1 MLAVSS
7 LPLSAMAAQSVT
19 PVPKQDG
26 AADLNVE
33 YFNSTLYNW
42 DEAKANAAAAKKDT
56 ITETTYTNQQSF
68 TTSGWGSSSPTISWS
83 DLASK
88 DVTDGNTNGNT
99 NYFVHHVADNK
110 YYPVYITRTSETRG
124 NIITTTT
131 YSYTLTR
138 KDEREAVASETG
150 EKKSYS
156 SNISYSG
163 TSYPTNTTG
172 EYTTIDS
179 TTNAVAL
186 YTETTTTDYAGKGF
200 YFTDTSAGK
209 PADDVIPAFSKWV
222 NVGDSNGKA
231 KQNYHIYSGLA
242 ATKLSE
248 STNKPFNTAAVNAPN
263 LFDTTGNDYTAVYT
277 NVGVPFIYD
286 PTTGYYSMN
295 SDMNAVY
302 FENGEGKSNT
312 QLKIADLPVAFTSN
326 ASLNTPMTG
335 FQPFKKIDSTTSIT
349 DAAIRGVT
357 GEGTS
362 AYRVTSPVYG
372 FGMVTQVNFQ
382 MTDDG
387 KSALTGDPIEFR
399 FTGDDDVWVYV
410 DGVLA
415 LDLGGTHDAIK
426 GVIDFSTG
434 AVTVSA
440 PKYGKIGDKAGD
452 TDLSESP
459 TESELSQGNLYTKL
473 NTTLTGFASQ
483 GNHTLTVYYMDRGQ
497 GGTNCGIKFNLP
509 QKDTVSVT
517 KQITQSKDNNGK
529 LASLTAAEQATV
541 NNADF
546 TFTLFN
552 GATPVTNKTYYIY
565 DQNNMLIRAASTT
578 SSGTFALKNNQTAKF
593 NVEIGENSSY
603 HVEEELTD
611 AYAVPEF
618 SCTTNI
624 TGASKAGSNAA
635 NASMTVTATGS
646 ADRADSIAFT
656 CTNFLKKQADVS
668 IIPADDRIVIDYGLP
683 IRIDALRNDVYNGGQ
698 IKLTD
703 VTGAQYGKAE
713 CNDDGT
719 ITYTLTKPLDGI
731 EKLTYTASVTNDKG
745 EVLNT
750 AEDTPATATA
760 TISIIPATSMYYE
773 ENFGDGTD
781 LWVKYSNGTVK
792 WEPEGTATSNDYQ
805 ETGYVGDD
813 TDSTYGTDAAYLD
826 DQQDS
831 NGTVMHASATKDLG
845 LNAAA
850 QFTYDFTGTGTT
862 IYGRISPTTGYIQ
875 VKVTKLVNGEESGK
889 STYRNIDTVVKSD
902 GGELNTL
909 YNIPIYSD
917 TDLPYGTY
925 RVRVILFNENALDKE
940 CPDFYL
946 DGIRV
951 YDPLGMKNVDT
962 ETTSATYQAAEKAYA
977 ADGEANVVIMNIRDK
992 VITDYESVAPKDGE
1006 FITLTDTDNN
1016 ITDVGTYSKI
1026 GPKNELYLKKSGQV
1040 SFKLLNWDSTKYHIY
1055 LGLKAPEGMGAAVNI
1070 GDSGVTVNN
1079 SADCYYDIS
1088 KYVIV
1093 KTDMANGIS
1102 EGTVTVKGD
1111 TGLVSLTNIKITGTD
1126 AFDIGGSED
1135 IGGDS
1140 ENPEISEEMLYM
1152 VPVTFSMAPAQ
1163 PDPEPEQPEQPEKPE
1178 QPEQPEKPEQ
1188 PEQPEQPES
1197 FAPAVFKANCLYGR
1211 WTKLAT
1217 VTVTASSDVDH
1228 VTVNGEN
1235 VRGIRLGGVYVY
1247 TYFARRVSS
1256 GTTFDVVAYNADG
1269 VASET
1274 RTVTA
1279 K

>member
-1 MLAVSS
+1 
-7 LPLSAMAAQSVT
+7 MAA
-19 PVPKQDG
+19 D
-26 AADLNVE
+26 
-33 YFNSTLYNW
+33 
-42 DEAKANAAAAKKDT
+42 AAAAEKDT
-56 ITETTYTNQQSF
+56 ITETTYTNQQ
-68 TTSGWGSSSPTISWS
+68 TSSGTISWS

-88 DVTDGNTNGNT
+88 NVTDGNTK
-99 NYFVHHVADNK
+99 YFVHHVTDNK
-110 YYPVYITRTSETRG
+110 YYPAKITRSGSFLNYTYTLSCEKGTVSTG
-124 NIITTTT
+124 SSS
-131 YSYTLTR
+131 YSYPQ
-138 KDEREAVASETG
+138 D
-150 EKKSYS
+150 
-156 SNISYSG
+156 
-163 TSYPTNTTG
+163 TTKT
-172 EYTTIDS
+172 YTTVNS

-200 YFTDTSAGK
+200 YFTDTSKGK
-209 PADDVIPAFSKWV
+209 PADENDIPAFSKWV
-222 NVGDSNGKA
+222 TEWDSKGDS

-242 ATKLSE
+242 ASRLSD
-248 STNKPFNTAAVNAPN
+248 STNKPFNTTVVNAPN
-263 LFDTTGNDYTAVYT
+263 LFDTTGNEGYTAVYT
-277 NVGVPFIYD
+277 NVGVPFVYD
-286 PTTGYYSMN
+286 PATGYYSMN

-302 FENGEGKSNT
+302 FENGVAEPDT
-312 QLKIADLPVAFTSN
+312 QLQIADMPVAFRSS
-326 ASLNTPMTG
+326 ASPNTPMTG
-335 FQPFKKIDSTTSIT
+335 FQPFKKIDSTTSTT

-357 GEGTS
+357 GEKTS
-362 AYRVTSPVYG
+362 AYTVTSPVYG

-415 LDLGGTHDAIK
+415 LDLGGTHNAIR
-426 GVIDFSTG
+426 GVINFATG
-434 AVTVSA
+434 DVTLDA
-440 PKYGKIGDKAGD
+440 PKYEKIGDKNGN
-452 TDLSESP
+452 TDMSKTPSE
-459 TESELSQGNLYTKL
+459 TLSQGNLYTTKL
-473 NTTLTGFASQ
+473 NTTLTGFAAQ

-517 KQITQSKDNNGK
+517 KQITQSKTVNKETGEIKIDN
-529 LASLTAAEQATV
+529 LTDRERATV
-541 NNADF
+541 NNVDF

-552 GATPVTNKTYYIY
+552 GNTAVANKTYYIY
-565 DQNNMLIRAASTT
+565 DQNNTLTGSASTT
-578 SSGTFALKNNQTAKF
+578 SSGTFTLKNNQTAKF

-603 HVEEELTD
+603 HVEETLPNG
-611 AYAVPEF
+611 Y
-618 SCTTNI
+618 TTPDYTWSSTI
-624 TGASKAGSNAA
+624 GGAETTADKVSSTT
-635 NASMTVTATGS
+635 SMTVTATGS
-646 ADRADSIAFT
+646 ATATDSISFV
-656 CTNFLKKQADVS
+656 CTNYLNAELENPS
-668 IIPADDRIVIDYGLP
+668 ILPQDDTIVVDYGLP
-683 IRIDALRNDVYNGGQ
+683 IQISVEKILSNDTFRGDSRSLISVT
-698 IKLTD
+698 TD
-703 VTGAQYGKAE
+703 GKYGKAE
-713 CNDDGT
+713 LSEDGET

-731 EKLTYTASVTNDKG
+731 EKLTYTAQVTGNAGG
-745 EVLNT
+745 EKRT
-750 AEDTPATATA
+750 AEG

-781 LWVKYSNGTVK
+781 SWVKYSNGAVT

-805 ETGYVGDD
+805 ETGYVGDG
-813 TDSTYGTDAAYLD
+813 TDSTYGTDEAYLD

-831 NGTVMHASATKDLG
+831 NGTVMHASAKQEIG
-845 LNAAA
+845 KAA

-862 IYGRISPTTGYIQ
+862 IYGRISSDTGYIR
-875 VKVTKLVNGEESGK
+875 VGVAKLDKNGTPGK
-889 STYRNIDTVVKSD
+889 MTYRYIDTVVMTGD
-902 GGELNTL
+902 GELNTL

-917 TDLPYGTY
+917 TDLDYGKYHVEVTLY
-925 RVRVILFNENALDKE
+925 KE
-940 CPDFYL
+940 GTPTAQGKSHPDFYL

-951 YDPLGMKNVDT
+951 YDPLGMKNADT
-962 ETTSATYQAAEKAYA
+962 ATKSDDYQTAEKAYA

-992 VITDYESVAPKDGE
+992 VITDYESVAPKNGE

-1016 ITDVGTYSKI
+1016 ITDDVGTYSKI
-1026 GPKNELYLKKSGQV
+1026 GPKNELYLKAGGTV
-1040 SFKLLNWDSTKYHIY
+1040 SFKMLNWDSTKYHIY

-1070 GDSGVTVNN
+1070 GGSEVTVNN

-1088 KYVIV
+1088 DYVKVASI
-1093 KTDMANGIS
+1093 KDKEGNTIN
-1102 EGTVTVKGD
+1102 EGTVTVAVSQNLVS
-1111 TGLVSLTNIKITGTD
+1111 LVSLTNIKITGTD
-1126 AFDIGGSED
+1126 AFNIGGSED
-1135 IGGDS
+1135 IGGGSEDIGGGS
-1140 ENPEISEEMLYM
+1140 ENSEISEEMLYM

-1178 QPEQPEKPEQ
+1178 QPEQPEK

>member
-26 AADLNVE
+26 AKDLNVE

-42 DEAKANAAAAKKDT
+42 DEAAANAAAAEKD
-56 ITETTYTNQQSF
+56 TETTYTNQQSF
-68 TTSGWGSSSPTISWS
+68 NTSLLGSSPTISWS
-83 DLASK
+83 DLASS
-88 DVTDGNTNGNT
+88 NT
-99 NYFVHHVADNK
+99 NYFVHHVADDK
-110 YYPVYITRTSETRG
+110 YYPAKITRTSSG
-124 NIITTTT
+124 QWWSP
-131 YSYTLTR
+131 SYTYTLSCEKGR
-138 KDEREAVASETG
+138 VSTG
-150 EKKSYS
+150 S
-156 SNISYSG
+156 SSSG
-163 TSYPTNTTG
+163 YPTDTTG
-172 EYTTIDS
+172 MYTTIDT

-186 YTETTTTDYAGKGF
+186 YTATTAYAGKGF
-200 YFTDTSAGK
+200 YFTDTSKGK
-209 PADDVIPAFSKWV
+209 PAAADDDIPAFSKWV
-222 NVGDSNGKA
+222 TVWDSKGDS

-242 ATKLSE
+242 ASRLSD

-277 NVGVPFIYD
+277 NVDVPFIYD
-286 PTTGYYSMN
+286 PETGYYSMN

-302 FENGEGKSNT
+302 FENGVAKPNT
-312 QLKIADLPVAFTSN
+312 QLKIADLPVAFTSS
-326 ASLNTPMTG
+326 ASPNTPMTG

-357 GEGTS
+357 GEKTS

-440 PKYGKIGDKAGD
+440 PKHGKIGDKAGD
-452 TDLSESP
+452 PDLSESP
-459 TESELSQGNLYTKL
+459 TEAELSQDNLYTKL

-517 KQITQSKDNNGK
+517 KQITQSKDNNGT

-624 TGASKAGSNAA
+624 TGASKAGSSAA

-698 IKLTD
+698 IKLTG